1 MPLEPHHVLGVEPP
15 ALLLESFGS
24 KVLRL
29 GALHVVEDEEQRLCA
44 QPLEEVYRVASRRR
58 CLNEDVQIIFLG
70 WCLHTWG

>member
-1 MPLEPHHVLGVEPP
+1 MPLEPHHILGVEPP

-44 QPLEEVYRVASRRR
+44 
-58 CLNEDVQIIFLG
+58 
-70 WCLHTWG
+70 

>member
-1 MPLEPHHVLGVEPP
+1 MKNIINLLKLIIDHFWFLVSLEPHHILGVEPP

-44 QPLEEVYRVASRRR
+44 
-58 CLNEDVQIIFLG
+58 
-70 WCLHTWG
+70 